1 MMEAMYEGG
10 RQRGGGGGERE
21 TERESMHSIIGL
33 WFYVSIY
40 IIIAMELW
48 IISVVCI
55 PMILL
60 VL

>member
-1 MMEAMYEGG
+1 M
-10 RQRGGGGGERE
+10 GGERERETE
-21 TERESMHSIIGL
+21 TERESMHNIIGL
-33 WFYVSIY
+33 WFYVSVY

-55 PMILL
+55 LMILL